1 MAERHRAASAP
12 LGAAP
17 RSGKLEHVLA
27 ALACLEPVFDAQ
39 VDAVIFLKDADARY
53 LFVNHTFV
61 DRCMVPDKDFVRGK
75 LAQDLFP
82 SRFGVAYTAQD
93 RAVLASGDEIVDQLE
108 LHFYAGRRSGWCL
121 THKYRIVDD
130 GRPVALMGISRDLG
144 APEHDHP
151 AYERIAFVAAHI
163 QRHCAQSLELRELA
177 ATARMSVAQL
187 ERHFK
192 AIFKLSPRQLL
203 LKARLDAACRLLAG
217 DLSVTE
223 IAAQCGYADHSAF
236 SRQFKARV
244 GLTPRSYRAA
254 LGASAIGDP
263 VKAPE

>member
-1 MAERHRAASAP
+1 MAERPPTAAAP
-12 LGAAP
+12 IGAAP
-17 RSGKLEHVLA
+17 RSGKLEQVLA

-39 VDAVIFLKDADARY
+39 VDAVIFLKDAGARY
-53 LFVNHTFV
+53 LFVNRTFV
-61 DRCMVPDKDFVRGK
+61 DRCMVPDKAFVRGK

-82 SRFGVAYTAQD
+82 PRFGVAYTAQD

-108 LHFYAGRRSGWCL
+108 RHFYAGRRSGWCL

-130 GRPVALMGISRDLG
+130 GRVVALMGISRDLG

-163 QRHCAQSLELRELA
+163 QQHAAQNLNLRELA

-187 ERHFK
+187 ERYFK

-217 DLSVTE
+217 GLTVTE

-244 GLTPRSYRAA
+244 GLSPRSYRAA
-254 LGASAIGDP
+254 LGAAAVIDP
-263 VKAPE
+263 VKGRE